1 MGSFKYCVGDFPKVS
16 MSQLLTSTPD
26 HTGAAGRGR
35 GAMCGDEL
43 RFIIISVT
51 AADPGSDLVLALV

>member
-1 MGSFKYCVGDFPKVS
+1 
-16 MSQLLTSTPD
+16 MSQLPTSTPD
-26 HTGAAGRGR
+26 HTGAVGRGR